1 MQENPTKE
9 ESKIATKIGYL
20 NYLHTADAY
29 WKDLPDG
36 KKGTLDIHVDKYEYF
51 GYCKTN
57 GLKNKENHGRYF
69 CFRVM
74 DVRSVFSTDVATNGR
89 RDVSLDVQWDP
100 NRNPQ
105 KKLIIKTTFEPSNL
119 NPRDWTSA
127 VILSYPGSFIRG
139 NFAALTQST

>member
-51 GYCKTN
+51 GYSKTN
-57 GLKNKENHGRYF
+57 GLKNKEKI
-69 CFRVM
+69 M
-74 DVRSVFSTDVATNGR
+74 DDTFVLGSWTLEVFLA
-89 RDVSLDVQWDP
+89 QM
-100 NRNPQ
+100 
-105 KKLIIKTTFEPSNL
+105 
-119 NPRDWTSA
+119 
-127 VILSYPGSFIRG
+127 
-139 NFAALTQST
+139 